1 MSDSAK
7 NELDKN
13 DKAIQIWLNGQFK
26 EMRDR
31 LGDSCRVQKIEV
43 ACMPMGD
50 SITNDWNNRPVE
62 LIVRKNLRNSRRL
75 AQIADQE

>member
-1 MSDSAK
+1 MESTK
-7 NELDKN
+7 EVKTDKN
-13 DKAIQIWLNGQFK
+13 DRAVQLFLNGQFK

-50 SITNDWNNRPVE
+50 SMTNDYNNRPMR
-62 LIVRKNLRNSRRL
+62 LLHQKNLPNKRRIS
-75 AQIADQE
+75 QIADQE